1 MPLSVLLRKDNTMTE
16 TQQYLYDQVLKD
28 HDCVVSLRRW
38 FHQHPELA
46 KEEFETQKTI
56 EQELDKLGIA
66 HRRVAGTGVYAVI
79 EGTAPARGEKR
90 CIVLRADI
98 DALPVTQENAPA
110 YKSLTPGK
118 MHACGHDGHNA
129 SLIGAARV
137 LSANRDRFSGKVIF
151 TWQPG
156 EEIGYGGRLIVDSGV
171 IDEAGR
177 SFGVH
182 MAPNVPVGSVVLM
195 PGPNNASVDWF
206 RIRIHGL
213 GAHVSTPE
221 QGVDA
226 AYIASQIVV
235 AAQALI
241 TRRTSPMDNV
251 LIGIGKITAGTAYN
265 IVAQEA
271 ELEGTIRVMTP
282 ELRKA
287 TKARLEALAKQMAAL
302 YGGTAE
308 VEWADFTSPLIN
320 DAQAAAEAK
329 QTAAALFGKEH
340 VITSRL
346 PSLGGDDFAEY
357 ILRVPGVYAYIG
369 SANPA
374 NPDTCVAQHNSHFD
388 IDEQALTVATALYTC
403 YAADYLNGEI

>member
-1 MPLSVLLRKDNTMTE
+1 MPLSVLLRKDYTMTE

-28 HDCVVSLRRW
+28 HDYVVSLRRW

-66 HRRVAGTGVYAVI
+66 HRRVAGTGVCAVI
-79 EGTAPARGEKR
+79 EGTAPAGGEKR

-156 EEIGYGGRLIVDSGV
+156 EEIGYGARPIIDGGS
-171 IDEAGR
+171 IDEADR

-182 MAPNVPVGSVVLM
+182 MASNVPVGSLVLM

-206 RIRIHGL
+206 RIRVHGL
-213 GAHVSTPE
+213 GAHVSVP
-221 QGVDA
+221 QRGVDA

-235 AAQALI
+235 SAQALV

-265 IVAQEA
+265 VVAEEA
-271 ELEGTIRVMTP
+271 ELEGTIRVFSP
-282 ELRKA
+282 EIRRN
-287 TKARLEALAKQMAAL
+287 TKACLEFLAKQTAEMF
-302 YGGTAE
+302 GGTAE
-308 VEWADFTSPLIN
+308 LDWNDNTSALIN
-320 DAQAAAEAK
+320 DAEATAEAQK
-329 QTAAALFGKEH
+329 TAFSLFGADR
-340 VITSRL
+340 VITQRQ
-346 PSLGGDDFAEY
+346 PDLGGDDFAEY
-357 ILRVPGVYAYIG
+357 ILRVPGCYAYIG
-369 SANPA
+369 SGNPA
-374 NPDTCVAQHNSHFD
+374 NPNTQAAHHNAHFD
-388 IDEQALTVATALYTC
+388 IDEDALTVATAMYTC
-403 YAADYLNGEI
+403 YTVEYLNRLV

>member
-1 MPLSVLLRKDNTMTE
+1 MTE
-16 TQQYLYDQVLKD
+16 TQQFLYDRVLED
-28 HDCVVSLRRW
+28 HDYVVSLRRW

-46 KEEFETQKTI
+46 KEEFETQKAI
-56 EQELDKLGIA
+56 ENELDKLGIP
-66 HRRVAGTGVYAVI
+66 HRRVAGTGVYAEI
-79 EGTAPARGEKR
+79 KGTAPAKGAPR

-98 DALPVTQENAPA
+98 DALPVAQENAPV
-110 YKSLTPGK
+110 YKSLNEGK

-137 LSANRDRFSGKVIF
+137 LSKNRDRFSGKVIF

-156 EEIGYGGRLIVDSGV
+156 EEIGYGARPIVQSGA

-182 MAPNVPVGSVVLM
+182 VASNVPVGSVVLM

-206 RIRIHGL
+206 RIRVHGL

-221 QGVDA
+221 LGVDA

-235 AAQALI
+235 SAQALI

-251 LIGIGKITAGTAYN
+251 LIGIGKISAGTAYN

-287 TKARLEALAKQMAAL
+287 TKERLEALAKQTAAL
-302 YGGTAE
+302 YGGAAE

-320 DAQAAAEAK
+320 DETAAAEAQK
-329 QTAAALFGKEH
+329 TAVSLFGKEH

-374 NPDTCVAQHNSHFD
+374 RPDTCAAQHNSHFD
-388 IDEQALTVATALYTC
+388 IDEDALTVAAALYTC
-403 YAADYLNGEI
+403 YAADYLNGAV

>member
-1 MPLSVLLRKDNTMTE
+1 MTE
-16 TQQYLYDQVLKD
+16 TQQFLYNEVLKD
-28 HDCVVSLRRW
+28 HDYVVQLRRW
-38 FHQHPELA
+38 FHRHPELG
-46 KEEFETQKTI
+46 KEEFETQKVI
-56 EQELDKLGIA
+56 ERELDKLGIE
-66 HRRVAGTGVYAVI
+66 HRRIAGTGVYAEI
-79 EGTAPARGEKR
+79 EGTAPADGAAR

-98 DALPVTQENAPA
+98 DALPVTQENAPE
-110 YKSLTPGK
+110 YKSLIPGR

-137 LSANRDRFSGKVIF
+137 LGRNRDRFSGKVIL

-156 EEIGYGGRLIVDSGV
+156 EEIGYGGQIIAKSGA

-182 MAPNVPVGSVVLM
+182 VAPNVPVGSVVLM

-206 RIRIHGL
+206 CIRVHGL

-221 QGVDA
+221 LGVDA

-251 LIGIGKITAGTAYN
+251 LIGIGKISAGTAYN
-265 IVAQEA
+265 VIAQEA
-271 ELEGTIRVMTP
+271 ELEGTIRTMTP

-287 TKARLEALAKQMAAL
+287 TKARLEALAKQTAEL

-308 VEWADFTSPLIN
+308 LEWADFTSALIN
-320 DAQAAAEAK
+320 DAQAAAEAQK
-329 QTAAALFGKEH
+329 TAAALFGAEH
-340 VITSRL
+340 VISARL

-369 SANPA
+369 SGNPA

-388 IDEQALTVATALYTC
+388 IDEDALTVAAALYTC
-403 YAADYLNGEI
+403 YAADYLNGKV